1 MLVRP
6 VCSATRQVSN
16 PCCEAAAVPVRW
28 FGDALAGWAV
38 QQSALNMRDHLQP
51 RPREQETS
59 PTWKCFLLINSQPQV
74 ASCLNCLNALLTSAF
89 LMIQPFNSSELQH
102 NPEHR
107 TASANHI
114 LKSIHKTISSIHF
127 PKPLSQAICIGSNHC
142 IELFHNDHKCLETSQ
157 IFQFLSARDST
168 MSVGSTEPQAAAPVE
183 PWRAELEEQIA
194 ELESWGDEQETEIAA
209 IILKMLLSFPEKQ
222 YLATLEASLR
232 IGADYW
238 AKFLPSS
245 WDPLNK
251 PYMRDD
257 KGWPMYLDGVYGTV
271 LRQSW
276 LLRYDDPRQDCLV
289 RLLIDLQN
297 LPKVT
302 YRAYGVRSCFH
313 LLFSSRKVYCSQVL
327 QKENTAY
334 HNDPVFVSAC
344 EDNWNAKF
352 GKSNQPISHE
362 ASFLIL
368 ATSIRPS

>member
-1 MLVRP
+1 
-6 VCSATRQVSN
+6 
-16 PCCEAAAVPVRW
+16 
-28 FGDALAGWAV
+28 
-38 QQSALNMRDHLQP
+38 
-51 RPREQETS
+51 
-59 PTWKCFLLINSQPQV
+59 
-74 ASCLNCLNALLTSAF
+74 
-89 LMIQPFNSSELQH
+89 
-102 NPEHR
+102 
-107 TASANHI
+107 
-114 LKSIHKTISSIHF
+114 
-127 PKPLSQAICIGSNHC
+127 
-142 IELFHNDHKCLETSQ
+142 
-157 IFQFLSARDST
+157 